1 MTIAIG
7 FWVFFASAVGLIGWR
22 GDASARKFVTFL
34 VIMTFVSF
42 ALNLALGLEAA
53 WPWIF
58 AIDVLILVAAMALAL
73 TTTVYWPLWF
83 AAFQCNAVGAGIAHL
98 IDGGDLLRLY
108 AHSASFWAIPALIV
122 AVMGVLRDAQ
132 RLAATN

>member
-22 GDASARKFVTFL
+22 GDTPARIFASFL
-34 VIMTFVSF
+34 VAMTCASF
-42 ALNLALGLEAA
+42 ILNLALGMEAA

-58 AIDVLILVAAMALAL
+58 AIDVLILVAALILAL
-73 TTTVYWPLWF
+73 TTSVYWPLWF

-98 IDGGDLLRLY
+98 MDGGDLLRLF

-122 AVMGVLRDAQ
+122 AVIGVLRDAQ
-132 RLAATN
+132 RLAGQD